1 MAPSA
6 GFGQP
11 ESLNGHRPHMNPAV
25 PASKATRYLCAAAHL
40 RRSLLPDHII
50 DPDTMIARS
59 PEPVGR
65 RYALY
70 ALFGLHGT
78 MPVPWVDM
86 PEIRRHC
93 RAALRQTL
101 ARDSLVIAALLTA
114 GFLALWGT
122 IVVLGLIAVAIV
134 LAGRV
139 RLSSLVFLGG
149 AIGLALAVISTGPV
163 GVSFLAIPLIA
174 LVLCFLAY
182 IADGLWGLRRVRT
195 LLRQSPGPSVNGP
208 VPTPSSEP
216 TWHTPDT
223 EPSALASD
231 TREDSSDARPP
242 HDRVRVFY
250 EKDRILGTGAP
261 MIPVTLTVPVDKPLD
276 HQEKPESFKAS
287 DLLAYIASNIEA
299 QGEVDSGEYNDS
311 LSGTL
316 APNGREHQLS
326 TDEFTYGLPRL
337 RVSEVIAAT
346 KRNACDLIVMAS
358 HGRRGVSALM
368 LGSETVKVL
377 THSTVPVLVYRH
389 DRSQPSDADILSMAD
404 RSPSAHPERHYVLA
418 STMSWDGYLVV
429 SIYLSAALQGHY
441 LRVII
446 RPYILAPIAPDLR
459 AADDIA
465 ARHLLIQVGAVMAGT
480 TRRLLATAASLHGLG
495 HARDATSARK
505 LGDVKFRSVRER
517 YSQNYTDMHQSEDA
531 LRITQ
536 VIEMKALGMTR
547 EFLRDHNI
555 DTAEY
560 ERQIQVFMDSRVQVT
575 GDIYGTVNAA
585 TGPGSTATTNVN
597 NGSQKREQK

>member
-1 MAPSA
+1 
-6 GFGQP
+6 
-11 ESLNGHRPHMNPAV
+11 MNPAV

-337 RVSEVIAAT
+337 RVSEVIAHPAPRA
-346 KRNACDLIVMAS
+346 KKIPF
-358 HGRRGVSALM
+358 
-368 LGSETVKVL
+368 
-377 THSTVPVLVYRH
+377 VPVLVYRH

-465 ARHLLIQVGAVMAGT
+465 APHLLIQVGAVMAGT